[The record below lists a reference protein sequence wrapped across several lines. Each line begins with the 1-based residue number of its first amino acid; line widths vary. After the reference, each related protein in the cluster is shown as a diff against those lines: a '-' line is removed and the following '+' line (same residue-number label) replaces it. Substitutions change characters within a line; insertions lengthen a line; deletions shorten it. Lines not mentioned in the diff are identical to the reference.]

1 MSNSTIYNPS
11 NGGANSSGGAMIQ
24 ANMYAWAAEG
34 LGRVDI
40 SSAPEVSFE
49 YADMQQKDKSR
60 IINPLAHIQFATG
73 LRPVRG
79 IFSVDG
85 VRYTNKTKDT
95 FERVE
100 FPTEGVDTG
109 FAGNPLAQYE
119 ITTGATTADHDTATT
134 TGAVVHNKFLL
145 KPKIDNFSLIP
156 KLVADMSVNAP
167 EAFAAAENDDTT
179 AEFIRASYVNFTID
193 SNAPNMGR
201 CAGAAEA
208 DLNSETFYVYDMSN
222 NGDDG
227 SFNVIA
233 TFKIYAK
240 YNDDNSALTTT
251 KIWPGGHT
259 VSGTTNTQQ
268 IGGNDYINKADAATG
283 LYRIDGIPITTHTKD
298 NVDVSFIFTLGGHEN
313 GSDGVGG
320 GTGSNGLKKIQTGGA
335 NHDISYIA
343 HLMGGSLIGLKFSN
357 GGLMTTGPGSEAGD
371 ALFDISF
378 LCTRK
383 QQGPDVPIAE
393 LIAATHVLDFSYT
406 GLTLESTGGLEL
418 NDDEWIGDLLLPIT
432 GDAVGSAVAVGANG
446 ETAEVINKK
455 MRDAGGLQC
464 IHIPDSIRT
473 LRNDA
478 AQSLAANFAGLS
490 ELLGSISITH
500 EEDISMGEFNFIAH
514 RPGGD
519 AKLQDSN
526 AVDVHG
532 NAATTGASA
541 GSERG
546 AHGVFRIPGDI
557 LKHKLKNFMLGYNG
571 GASSNIAGEI
581 PHVNRQDHI
590 HKVVYWCNAVQG
602 STDISI
608 ACTNRDNNLGV
619 PDLEG
624 GTYTA
629 AHTEATE
636 AINFPSTA
644 ADASCGAFITEL
656 TPQESAFF
664 YIYPW
669 ASTEMCAIGSG
680 PKLATRNLDS
690 DGHEQNPLLNADS
703 EDGTAVMGL
712 LPAATVAGSNDLS
725 LNPFRQYQHDY
736 ITIGSTD
743 KIYSDN
749 LEFTPLSTA
758 VPTVKGWLDNR
769 YGYYNTAKKR
779 TEWYSFVDICF
790 NNNMNGVQQNDIS
803 YVYQALGATGT
814 HGSQD
819 GGMTSEGQAGGVKP
833 NGVGAKGAV
842 NKSVLDIIFPDI
854 ADGNG
859 DIANTNNATTT
870 HDEGS
875 DFCQLNFRVPLEAI
889 ENNSKKRLNKVSNLH
904 NGVVQLANE
913 SHELKNGFTAKVNA
927 TADNLSAISA
937 NVNEL
942 MNSYCPVIIRLMD
955 ENTIGASGHNGSAIV

>member
-11 NGGANSSGGAMIQ
+11 NGGANSSSGAMIQ

-85 VRYTNKTKDT
+85 VRYTNKDKDT

-100 FPTEGVDTG
+100 FPTEGADTN

-119 ITTGATTADHDTATT
+119 ITTGGTT
-134 TGAVVHNKFLL
+134 TEHDADTAVVHNKFLL

-167 EAFAAAENDDTT
+167 EVFQDAVDSDTI

-193 SNAPNMGR
+193 SNAPNTGR

-208 DLNSETFYVYDMSN
+208 DLNSETFYVYDTSN

-251 KIWPGGHT
+251 KIWPGGHLQEGD
-259 VSGTTNTQQ
+259 GTADNTA
-268 IGGNDYINKADAATG
+268 GGLVNKADDGTAG
-283 LYRIDGIPITTHTKD
+283 KFRIDGIPIKTHKKD
-298 NVDVSFIFTLGGHEN
+298 IVDVSFIFTLGGHEN
-313 GSDGVGG
+313 GNDGVGG
-320 GTGSNGLKKIQTGGA
+320 GTGSDGLKKKQTGGD

-343 HLMGGSLIGLKFSN
+343 HLMGGSLTGLKFSD
-357 GGLMTTGPGSEAGD
+357 GGLMTTGPGSESGD

-383 QQGPDVPIAE
+383 KQGPTVPVTD
-393 LIAATHVLDFSYT
+393 LLAATHTLDFSYT
-406 GLTLESTGGLEL
+406 GLTLESTDALEL

-432 GDAVGSAVAVGANG
+432 GDAVGSKVGAGTNG
-446 ETAEVINKK
+446 VSADVINKK

-526 AVDVHG
+526 DVDVHG

-557 LKHKLKNFMLGYNG
+557 LKHKLKNFMLGHNTTNV
-571 GASSNIAGEI
+571 ASEI
-581 PHVNRQDHI
+581 PNANRQDHI
-590 HKVVYWCNAVQG
+590 HKVVYWSNKAQG
-602 STDISI
+602 EADISK
-608 ACTNRDNNLGV
+608 ACVARDGNVAV
-619 PDLEG
+619 PDVNG
-624 GTYTA
+624 GVID
-629 AHTEATE
+629 ATDG
-636 AINFPSTA
+636 T
-644 ADASCGAFITEL
+644 GAFITEL

-703 EDGTAVMGL
+703 VDGTAVMGL
-712 LPAATVAGSNDLS
+712 TPALTVPDSNDLS

-803 YVYQALGATGT
+803 YVYQDLGATGT

-819 GGMTSEGQAGGVKP
+819 GGMTSEGAAGTDKP

-842 NKSVLDIIFPDI
+842 NKSVLDIVFPDI
-854 ADGNG
+854 AAANG
-859 DIANTNNATTT
+859 SIANTNNPTTT

-875 DFCQLNFRVPLEAI
+875 DFCQLNFRVPLEGVASS
-889 ENNSKKRLNKVSNLH
+889 SKKRLNKVSNLH

-955 ENTIGASGHNGSAIV
+955 EDTIGASGHNGTAIV